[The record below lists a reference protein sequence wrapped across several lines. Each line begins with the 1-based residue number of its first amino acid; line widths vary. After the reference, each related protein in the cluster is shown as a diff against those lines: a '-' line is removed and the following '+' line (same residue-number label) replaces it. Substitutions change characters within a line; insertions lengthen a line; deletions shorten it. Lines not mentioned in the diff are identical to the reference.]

1 MKTYKKGFREISR
14 IEKNKMIKIK
24 KSVDGMHIGKQV
36 GFVGFEQVGSTTQV

>member
-24 KSVDGMHIGKQV
+24 KSVDGYNDIKY
-36 GFVGFEQVGSTTQV
+36 S